1 MNMTEPLL
9 HIRYGGRSYDVPL
22 HDLDIGPASSD
33 DQIRRAVA
41 AYLEEP
47 LSKLRPFVVER
58 HDNGNVTIRPEAVF
72 G

>member
-1 MNMTEPLL
+1 MSTKKPLL

-22 HDLDIGPASSD
+22 RELDIGPASSD

-47 LSKLRPFVVER
+47 LSKLRLFVVER

>member
-1 MNMTEPLL
+1 MESNNSML

-22 HDLDIGPASSD
+22 QDLDIGPASSD

-47 LSKLRPFVVER
+47 LSKLRLFVVER
-58 HDNGNVTIRPEAVF
+58 YDNGNMTIRPEAVF

>member
-1 MNMTEPLL
+1 MKRNKPVL

-22 HDLDIGPASSD
+22 QDLDIGPASSD

-47 LSKLRPFVVER
+47 QSKLRLFVVER

>member
-1 MNMTEPLL
+1 METSNAML

-22 HDLDIGPASSD
+22 QAMDIGPASSD

-47 LSKLRPFVVER
+47 QSKLRLFVVER
-58 HDNGNVTIRPEAVF
+58 HDNGNMTIRPEAVF

>member
-1 MNMTEPLL
+1 MKRNKAVL

-22 HDLDIGPASSD
+22 QDLDIGSASSD
-33 DQIRRAVA
+33 DQVRSAVA
-41 AYLEEP
+41 EYLQEP
-47 LSKLRPFVVER
+47 QSKLRLFVVER